1 MLMKRKGNSMESE
14 RNLIKNDGFN
24 SLDCTNATEGKEQSA
39 TTKKIGALLLERE
52 QRNRAFINQYAHRRK
67 IKRIITK
74 SLQIIAILLSV
85 IFLAIGI
92 DRVTHKSIQEPE
104 MELVYTFEDGYVA
117 LKLVEKTNTT
127 LNIPTK

>member
-1 MLMKRKGNSMESE
+1 MPMKRKSNSMESE
-14 RNLIKNDGFN
+14 RNMIKNGGFS
-24 SLDCTNATEGKEQSA
+24 SLDCANATEDKEQSA
-39 TTKKIGALLLERE
+39 TSKKIGALILERE

-74 SLQIIAILLSV
+74 SIQIIAILLSV

-92 DRVTHKSIQEPE
+92 GWVTHKPIQEPE

-117 LKLVEKTNTT
+117 LKLVEKTNTMR
-127 LNIPTK
+127 NILAK